1 MFKSLALFFICF
13 LMYSRSGFS
22 INIDVNTYAFYGSKS
37 YVEVFTRVDCASVTW
52 SQKGDKK
59 TAGVNFILIISNNV
73 GEIVAYDKYDL
84 NSESLDTIRDFLTV
98 KRFQLQAGSYTI
110 KVEATDNSNLENKV
124 QLEKKI
130 SVDSKFPSTGLSDI
144 QLLGVCYPD
153 SSDNVLAKNGIYIE
167 PLAYQYLS
175 QKNEFLRF
183 YLEVYRADSSMT
195 KELFIQY
202 AILEGLKDNITSS
215 SVLSKYKKLN
225 LSPVEPLMLTLPV
238 KDLKS
243 GDYHLVINVQDKLK
257 NVLATRKVNF
267 TKSNPDADIEF
278 LENYNDKL
286 NNSFAQK
293 IGAEDMDYILKALL
307 PVTDQNQVST
317 LGELLKSNKL
327 KSQQSF
333 IFQMWKAKSPSNPE
347 ESYKAYMEVARAVDK
362 KFYSNVGYGFQSDRG
377 HIFLKYGKPS
387 NVLAVDTEVDAPP
400 YEIWYYTYLPTTR
413 QTNVRFLFYNP
424 SLSHNDYKLLH
435 STCLGERTNPAWET
449 VLYGSVPQDRQGT
462 ATDATTV
469 KENFNRNAR
478 RYFNE
483 Y

>member
-1 MFKSLALFFICF
+1 MLRASFIICF
-13 LMYSRSGFS
+13 VLLSHLGFS
-22 INIDVNTYAFYGSKS
+22 INIDVNVYTFYGAKS
-37 YVEVFTRVDCASVTW
+37 YVEVYTRVDCQSITW
-52 SQKGDKK
+52 NPNGNKQI
-59 TAGVNFILIISNNV
+59 AGVNFILIISNNI
-73 GEIVAYDKYDL
+73 GEIVAYDKFDL
-84 NSESLDTIRDFLTV
+84 KSESKDTIRDFLTV
-98 KRFQLQAGSYTI
+98 KRFHLLAGNYTV
-110 KVEATDNSNLENKV
+110 KVEAADINKVDNKV
-124 QLEKKI
+124 QLEKKVDVDAVFS
-130 SVDSKFPSTGLSDI
+130 SVGLSDI
-144 QLLGVCYPD
+144 QLLGTCYPD
-153 SSDNVLAKNGIYIE
+153 SSDNALAKNGVYTE

-175 QKNEFLRF
+175 PKNEFLRF
-183 YLEVYRADSSMT
+183 YIEVYRADSSML
-195 KELFIQY
+195 KDYFLQY
-202 AILEGLKDNITSS
+202 AILEGFKDNMNATSI
-215 SVLSKYKKLN
+215 LSKYKKLN
-225 LSPVEPLMLTLPV
+225 FSLVEPLMLTLPA
-238 KDLKS
+238 KEIKS
-243 GDYHLVINVQDKLK
+243 GDYHLVINIQDKLK
-257 NVLATRKVNF
+257 NIIATRKVNF
-267 TKSNPDADIEF
+267 TKSNPVADIAF

-286 NNSFAQK
+286 GNSFAQK
-293 IGAEDMDYILKALL
+293 IAAEDMDYILKALL
-307 PVTDQNQVST
+307 PITDQNQVST

-333 IFQMWKAKSPSNPE
+333 IFQMWKVRSPANPE
-347 ESYKAYMEVARAVDK
+347 ESYKAYMDVARAVDK